1 MLGLKINIGGDSS
14 QLRSELN
21 RAKKDSTS
29 GGVAA
34 GKAFADQFKAGMMR
48 FLGAGALISALQKA
62 AQQALQIQAGSVKM
76 DLSPEAF
83 QELTKAA
90 ELLGMS
96 VEELQT
102 AAPTVAKEFESLME
116 SIREG
121 GGILDSETV
130 ATLADTADAM
140 ERLWGQMQPALGFFV
155 KSASWLIGQGQRVA
169 ETYTGLGMAAYG
181 SVKRMVTG
189 NDDIQ
194 RAGVELTRDAANTK
208 VQWGASPIASQ
219 RRERAASLRSAMR
232 DNNRL
237 LAAKNMSIAEGF
249 QGGVGNLGAVPFL
262 GAAFYEMTK
271 AMQATG
277 DNTRKTA
284 EQIGRKL

>member
-1 MLGLKINIGGDSS
+1 MLGLKINIGGDTS
-14 QLRSELN
+14 QLRGAM
-21 RAKKDSTS
+21 AKAKGEAVS
-29 GGVAA
+29 GGIGA

-48 FLGAGALISALQKA
+48 FIGAGALISALKNA
-62 AQQALQIQAGSVKM
+62 AQQALQVQTGSIKL
-76 DLSPEAF
+76 DLDPEAF

-102 AAPTVAKEFESLME
+102 VAPTVAKEFDALME

-155 KSASWLIGQGQRVA
+155 KSVSWLVGQGERVA
-169 ETYTGLGMAAYG
+169 ETYAGFGMAAYG
-181 SVKRMVTG
+181 SAKRMITG

-194 RAGVELTRDAANTK
+194 RAGVELARDAANTK
-208 VQWGASPIASQ
+208 VQWGASPIAST
-219 RRERAASLRSAMR
+219 RRERVRAVRSAMAE
-232 DNNRL
+232 NQRL
-237 LAAKNMSIAEGF
+237 VAARSMSLSEGF
-249 QGGVGNLGAVPFL
+249 QGGVGNLGSVPFL
-262 GAAFYEMTK
+262 GAAFSEMTK
-271 AMQATG
+271 AMRQTSES
-277 DNTRKTA
+277 TRKTA
-284 EQIGRKL
+284 EGIGRKL